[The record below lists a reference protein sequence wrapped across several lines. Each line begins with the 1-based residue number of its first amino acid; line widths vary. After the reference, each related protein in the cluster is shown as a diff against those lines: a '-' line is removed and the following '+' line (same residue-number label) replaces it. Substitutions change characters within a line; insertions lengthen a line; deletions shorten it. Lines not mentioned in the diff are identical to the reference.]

1 MCAVMM
7 SQKRKEYTPRQVAE
21 ILGVHYMTVMRRLQA
36 GKIRARREG
45 PEWRIS
51 EDDLQA
57 YIEQTYR
64 EGSQGST

>member
-1 MCAVMM
+1 MCAVTM

-21 ILGVHYMTVMRRLQA
+21 ILGIHYMTVMRRLQS

-57 YIEQTYR
+57 YIEETYR